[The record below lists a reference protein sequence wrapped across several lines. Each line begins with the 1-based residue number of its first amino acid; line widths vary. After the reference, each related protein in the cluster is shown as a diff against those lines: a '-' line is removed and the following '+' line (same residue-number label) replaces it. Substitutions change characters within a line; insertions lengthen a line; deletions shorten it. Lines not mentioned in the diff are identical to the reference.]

1 MIKKSIIALLFV
13 VGLLGSLKAETIK
26 IYGYATSFKGRT
38 IALEVYDDYFTFS
51 YKKLAESPISGADGS
66 FMMEVTIEETV
77 EAFLKI
83 GQHTGIIYLSPN
95 TKEYHV
101 VFSEESPKAQYLKPI
116 YVDVA
121 FVDLP
126 DTDINELILHFNEK
140 LDEVLYPSKDYER
153 DFSYILDSTFNKRVD
168 SFRLELPQM
177 YKHVN
182 NAYFYNYM
190 RYSLASLELLSNTS
204 VFKSKLMVFNQHLEL
219 EPVLYYHD
227 MYMRLFHQFFDGEL
241 KSLSREKRNNLMY
254 FINEGNYT
262 KALEAIELLYT
273 KRIDLRELVL
283 IKSLTEAY
291 ISNECEKAGIVSILN
306 AIAETS
312 RFEHNKTI
320 AKNTL
325 HTLTRLDVGQ
335 KAPSF
340 RFQTEQGEIKSISD
354 FKGKY
359 VYINFVAAWC
369 SECLTE
375 LQAIKGVQERYGD
388 MVEFVTIFVDED
400 LQRFKRYITSNSFKW
415 HVAHFNYSYELLS
428 LYNVKTLPSYYLIDV
443 EGNLLQSPALKPIP
457 KGNSPSVDFTFFNIK
472 KGGKK

>member
-1 MIKKSIIALLFV
+1 
-13 VGLLGSLKAETIK
+13 
-26 IYGYATSFKGRT
+26 
-38 IALEVYDDYFTFS
+38 
-51 YKKLAESPISGADGS
+51 
-66 FMMEVTIEETV
+66 
-77 EAFLKI
+77 
-83 GQHTGIIYLSPN
+83 
-95 TKEYHV
+95 
-101 VFSEESPKAQYLKPI
+101 
-116 YVDVA
+116 
-121 FVDLP
+121 
-126 DTDINELILHFNEK
+126 
-140 LDEVLYPSKDYER
+140 
-153 DFSYILDSTFNKRVD
+153 
-168 SFRLELPQM
+168 
-177 YKHVN
+177 
-182 NAYFYNYM
+182 
-190 RYSLASLELLSNTS
+190 
-204 VFKSKLMVFNQHLEL
+204 MVFNQHLEL